1 MTAPGV
7 VVIGDALLDV
17 TARPATPVRVG
28 ADVPA
33 NIRLGCGGQGA
44 NLAVRLA
51 RQGIEVALICGLGD
65 DAAGSLVTDALR
77 AEGVR
82 LNPVPVEATGSVV
95 ILLDEDGER
104 TMLSQRAPLV
114 AAIDPPAGAWTVVS
128 GYCFLETDAA
138 AFARTLADLASV
150 RVVVGCTVPEPSR
163 EDWRAAVAAARPDLL
178 VLNRDEAMAM
188 APTDD
193 LGTRTVVTASDA
205 ITCSI
210 GGTRLTIAV
219 PPGPPAAD
227 TTGAGDAFAAAL
239 VAGLMAVPWPPPGA
253 AFEAAVRTAVMVA
266 GQVARAPGA
275 LARVA
280 AEAPA

>member
-1 MTAPGV
+1 MTAPAI

-17 TARPATPVRVG
+17 TARPATPIRVG

-33 NIRLGCGGQGA
+33 GIRLGCGGQGA

-65 DAAGSLVTDALR
+65 DPAGSLVTDALR

-104 TMLSQRAPLV
+104 TMLSQRAPFV
-114 AAIDPPAGAWTVVS
+114 AGIDPPAGRWTVVS
-128 GYCFLETDAA
+128 GYCFLEADAA
-138 AFARTLADLASV
+138 AFARVLADLESLL
-150 RVVVGCTVPEPSR
+150 VVVGCTVPELSHGA
-163 EDWRAAVAAARPDLL
+163 WSAAVAAARPDLL
-178 VLNRDEAMAM
+178 VLNRDEAMA
-188 APTDD
+188 
-193 LGTRTVVTASDA
+193 LGPIDILSAATVVTASDV
-205 ITCSI
+205 ITCSVD
-210 GGTRLTIAV
+210 GMRLTLAV
-219 PPGPPAAD
+219 PPGTPAID

-239 VAGLMAVPWPPPGA
+239 VAGLMGMSWPPPGEE
-253 AFEAAVRTAVMVA
+253 FEAAVRSAVKLA

-275 LARVA
+275 QARVA
-280 AEAPA
+280 AETRA

>member
-1 MTAPGV
+1 MTAPTV

-17 TARPATPVRVG
+17 TARPATPARVG

-33 NIRLGCGGQGA
+33 DIRLGCGGQGA

-51 RQGIEVALICGLGD
+51 RQGFEVALICGLGD
-65 DAAGSLVTDALR
+65 DAAGSLVTDVMR

-104 TMLSQRAPLV
+104 SMLSRRSPFV
-114 AAIDPPAGAWTVVS
+114 AGIDVPTGTWTVVS
-128 GYCFLETDAA
+128 GYCFIEADAA
-138 AFARTLADLASV
+138 AFARSLADLESR
-150 RVVVGCTVPEPSR
+150 RVVVGCTVPELSQGA
-163 EDWRAAVAAARPDLL
+163 WSAAVAAARPDLL
-178 VLNRDEAMAM
+178 VLNRDEAQA
-188 APTDD
+188 
-193 LGTRTVVTASDA
+193 LGPIDSLSPAAVVTASDV
-205 ITCSI
+205 ITCSVD
-210 GGTRLTIAV
+210 GMRLTIAV

-239 VAGLMAVPWPPPGA
+239 VAGLMAVPWPPPGEA
-253 AFEAAVRTAVMVA
+253 LEAAVIMAVMVA

-275 LARVA
+275 QARVA
-280 AEAPA
+280 AEARA

>member
-1 MTAPGV
+1 MTASAV

-17 TARPATPVRVG
+17 TARPAISVRAG

-33 NIRLGCGGQGA
+33 DIRLGGGGQGA

-51 RQGIEVALICGLGD
+51 RQGIEVALICGLGK

-77 AEGVR
+77 VEGVR
-82 LNPVPVEATGSVV
+82 LKPVPVDATGSVV

-104 TMLSQRAPLV
+104 TMLSQRAPFV
-114 AAIDPPAGAWTVVS
+114 AGIDPPGGRWTVVS

-138 AFARTLADLASV
+138 AFARRLADFAGV

-163 EDWRAAVAAARPDLL
+163 EDWRAVVASARPDLL
-178 VLNRDEAMAM
+178 ILNRDEAQAM

-193 LGTRTVVTASDA
+193 LGARTVVTANDV
-205 ITCSI
+205 IECSVD
-210 GGTRLTIAV
+210 GMRLTIAV
-219 PPGPPAAD
+219 PPGPPAID

-239 VAGLMAVPWPPPGA
+239 VAGLMALPWPPPSE
-253 AFEAAVRTAVMVA
+253 AFEAAVTSAATVA

-275 LARVA
+275 QARVA
-280 AEAPA
+280 AEARA